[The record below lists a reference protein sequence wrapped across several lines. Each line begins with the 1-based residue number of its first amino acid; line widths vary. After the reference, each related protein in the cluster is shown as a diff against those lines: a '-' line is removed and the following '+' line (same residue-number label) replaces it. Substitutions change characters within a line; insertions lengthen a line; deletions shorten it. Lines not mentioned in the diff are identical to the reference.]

1 MKNRIDSFNRDY
13 AFLSNF
19 YESSIEF
26 EGIKY
31 PTVEHYFQAMK
42 TLNLQE
48 RKNIADAPTPGKA
61 KQFGRSVWLRADWE
75 NIKDD
80 VMLTGLRLK
89 FQIPEFRT
97 ELLNTGDAQLIEG
110 NFWHDNT
117 WGDCVCNK
125 CSDKPGENR
134 LGKLLMKVREEIGR
148 EK

>member
-19 YESSIEF
+19 YESPIEF

-42 TLNLQE
+42 TLNLSE

-75 NIKDD
+75 NVKDD
-80 VMLTGLRLK
+80 VMLAGLRLK
-89 FQIPEFRT
+89 FQIPELRT
-97 ELLNTGDAQLIEG
+97 ELLNTGDAELIEG

-117 WGDCVCNK
+117 WGDCVCDK
-125 CSDKPGENR
+125 CLDKPGENR
-134 LGKLLMKVREEIGR
+134 LGKLLMKVREEIRR